1 MSENPYPTKRK
12 LPQNQKRPL
21 PLKNSNLT
29 NLRDY
34 QIEDVKFLKKLET
47 AGCFNE
53 PRTGKTPTAL
63 IVFSEKHINKFVIV
77 VPASALYPWADE
89 CATWTDY
96 PAVVCTGTPLQ
107 KHKIIEKW
115 EQGALIISYGSLKEP
130 RTNLLSAILRK
141 HPDGCIIDEA
151 HRIKDRNSANAIACF
166 NLAIQIKNRLALTGT
181 PAPNKPDEIW
191 SILHFLLPE
200 QFKSYWNFVNDFCY
214 VSTRMN
220 QYGTQFKDV
229 GALKPSKTSELQHIL
244 NNIATMR
251 KRKDVMQWLPEKE
264 PPVRIKL
271 PATKEQEKYLDEL
284 KNFFET
290 EEIIT
295 QGILDRLIRY
305 RQICL
310 HPALINLKGKS
321 PKLEWIKDYLAD
333 YPDRPTILFSKFT
346 SFIHILDTTLE
357 KYPHKLII
365 GDVSSENRTKA
376 IAEFQSGKIN
386 LLLINIDAG
395 KENLTLDRAEVAI
408 FTDKFPPAGDIDQAE
423 ARFIATVPEKAH
435 IPKTIYEL
443 CIKGTYDE
451 QCYDL
456 VEKRAQS
463 VDAINNFKL
472 YMKGGN

>member
-1 MSENPYPTKRK
+1 MN
-12 LPQNQKRPL
+12 
-21 PLKNSNLT
+21 

-34 QIEDVKFLKKLET
+34 QREDVEFLKKRMT

-63 IVFSEKHINKFVIV
+63 TVFKERQIERFVIV
-77 VPASALYPWADE
+77 VPSSALYPWLEE
-89 CATWTDY
+89 CETWTDY

-107 KHKIIEKW
+107 KHTIIERW
-115 EQGALIISYGSLKEP
+115 EKGALIISYGSLKEP

-141 HPDGCIIDEA
+141 LPDGCIIDEA
-151 HRIKDRNSANAIACF
+151 HRIKDRKSANAEACF
-166 NLAIQIKNRLALTGT
+166 ALTTKIPNRLALTGT

-191 SILHFLLPE
+191 SILHFLYPNE
-200 QFKSYWNFVNDFCY
+200 FKSYWKFVEEFCFIT
-214 VSTRMN
+214 TRLN
-220 QYGTQFKDV
+220 QHGQHFKDI
-229 GALKPSKTSELQHIL
+229 GELKPSKVGELQSIL
-244 NNIATMR
+244 NNLATMR
-251 KRKDVMQWLPEKE
+251 KRKNVMPWLPEKE
-264 PPVRIKL
+264 PPIRVKL
-271 PATKEQEKYLDEL
+271 PATPTQKKYLEEL
-284 KNFFET
+284 RDFFET
-290 EEIIT
+290 EDIVT
-295 QGILDRLIRY
+295 QGVLDRLIRY

-310 HPALINLKGKS
+310 HPALINLKGNS
-321 PKLEWIKDYLAD
+321 PKLDWIKDYLSD

-346 SFIHILDTTLE
+346 SFIHILDTTFE
-357 KYPHKLII
+357 KYPHAIII
-365 GDVSSENRTKA
+365 GETSAENRAKA
-376 IAEFQSGKIN
+376 VSDFQNGKLN

-395 KENLTLDRAEVAI
+395 KENLTLDRAEVTI

-423 ARFIATVPEKAH
+423 SRFIATTPDKAN

-472 YMKGGN
+472 YMKGEN